1 MKLKKQKR
9 ERLRRIFMKK
19 QNYLNESWENNGH
32 ALIMIKWRGTCD
44 SASSTVAVALASM
57 LCSKLSTTR
66 CLLVFFGHPIR
77 KRSQLKKWKG
87 KKKKQKSGNRRD
99 SGTPRVEDLFRREPQ
114 DCIEFS
120 RFRWR
125 KKKRKRKFIFL
136 SYKTKFNI
144 WRGTLSLLL
153 FFFSFTIVSF
163 PLGFYIYLHSSS
175 LCYSPSHHFSSETSN
190 LNLFSLCFPPPLLSF
205 HQPSQFRE
213 TLVHFVSFVFG
224 TVSFEHPSFCFAN

>member
-77 KRSQLKKWKG
+77 KRSQLKK
-87 KKKKQKSGNRRD
+87 
-99 SGTPRVEDLFRREPQ
+99 
-114 DCIEFS
+114 
-120 RFRWR
+120 
-125 KKKRKRKFIFL
+125 
-136 SYKTKFNI
+136 
-144 WRGTLSLLL
+144 
-153 FFFSFTIVSF
+153 
-163 PLGFYIYLHSSS
+163 
-175 LCYSPSHHFSSETSN
+175 
-190 LNLFSLCFPPPLLSF
+190 
-205 HQPSQFRE
+205 
-213 TLVHFVSFVFG
+213 
-224 TVSFEHPSFCFAN
+224 